1 MKKFGSKSG
10 FTLVELIVVI
20 AILGILAGIAV
31 PAYSG
36 YIKKANQAADYTQLD
51 AIKTAAVFAYT
62 DKQVKDGNY
71 DAVDIATIVVTAK
84 DGSNNGSV
92 TVTPVVKEGETATT
106 ADVTDDMQDYYDVTN
121 FEFKSNTSS
130 ATWRKTAVAA
140 GTGTP
145 ATPGHPAGW
154 ELTPKTTTP

>member
-51 AIKTAAVFAYT
+51 AIKTAVAFASV
-62 DKQVKDGNY
+62 DKQLKTSDEYKEITSITVNADGSI
-71 DAVDIATIVVTAK
+71 AVSPTEAAVTAN
-84 DGSNNGSV
+84 D
-92 TVTPVVKEGETATT
+92 VKP
-106 ADVTDDMQDYYDVTN
+106 YYDLTG
-121 FEFKSNTSS
+121 FKFKSDTSK
-130 ATWRKTAVAA
+130 AEWKAPN
-140 GTGTP
+140 GTEKG
-145 ATPGHPAGW
+145 GW
-154 ELTPKTTTP
+154 VLTPKDTTNPTPSNPDTNPGGDDQKP

>member
-36 YIKKANQAADYTQLD
+36 YIKKANEAADYTQLD

-62 DKQVKDGNY
+62 DAQVKAGSD
-71 DAVDIATIVVTAK
+71 DVDVGKIVVT
-84 DGSNNGSV
+84 SSSV
-92 TVTPVVKEGETATT
+92 TVTPVGKTAGDTVDIS
-106 ADVTDDMQDYYDVTN
+106 AYYDMTK
-121 FEFKSNTSS
+121 FDFKSDNDTAKWTSNS
-130 ATWRKTAVAA
+130 AKWVLSKTPDA
-140 GTGTP
+140 G
-145 ATPGHPAGW
+145 
-154 ELTPKTTTP
+154 

>member
-51 AIKTAAVFAYT
+51 AIKTAVAFASV
-62 DKQVKDGNY
+62 DKQLKTSDEYKEITSITVNADGSI
-71 DAVDIATIVVTAK
+71 AVLPTEAAVTAN
-84 DGSNNGSV
+84 D
-92 TVTPVVKEGETATT
+92 VKP
-106 ADVTDDMQDYYDVTN
+106 YYDLTG
-121 FEFKSNTSS
+121 FKFKSDTSK
-130 ATWRKTAVAA
+130 AEWKAPN
-140 GTGTP
+140 GTEKG
-145 ATPGHPAGW
+145 GW
-154 ELTPKTTTP
+154 TLTTKTTTNPTPSNPGTDQGEGK

>member
-51 AIKTAAVFAYT
+51 AIKTAVVFAST
-62 DKQVKDGNY
+62 DAQLKTSDEYKD
-71 DAVDIATIVVTAK
+71 ITQI
-84 DGSNNGSV
+84 
-92 TVTPVVKEGETATT
+92 TVTPAASDSGDATVALEPSGLSIT
-106 ADVTDDMQDYYDVTN
+106 ADDIRPYYDLKD
-121 FEFKSNTSS
+121 FKFKSDSS
-130 ATWRKTAVAA
+130 KATWY
-140 GTGTP
+140 
-145 ATPGHPAGW
+145 ATEVSGEGGHPAGW
-154 ELTPKTTTP
+154 VLTPKS